1 MNRRGLDKA
10 IESFRL
16 ENIPFSVLALDI
28 DYFKKVN
35 DTYGHDVG
43 DELLKNVSQLMK
55 NQAREHDVLCRA
67 GGEEFMIFLPN
78 TDLNRA
84 FEAAERIRKSI
95 EIYSFPTVGNITI
108 SIGISSWK
116 GLAERIDDV
125 IKKSDQALYK
135 LRIMVEIEL
144 K

>member
-1 MNRRGLDKA
+1 
-10 IESFRL
+10 
-16 ENIPFSVLALDI
+16 
-28 DYFKKVN
+28 
-35 DTYGHDVG
+35 
-43 DELLKNVSQLMK
+43 
-55 NQAREHDVLCRA
+55 
-67 GGEEFMIFLPN
+67 MIFLPN

-108 SIGISSWK
+108 SIGISSWE

-135 LRIMVEIEL
+135 AKNNGRNRTEVN
-144 K
+144 